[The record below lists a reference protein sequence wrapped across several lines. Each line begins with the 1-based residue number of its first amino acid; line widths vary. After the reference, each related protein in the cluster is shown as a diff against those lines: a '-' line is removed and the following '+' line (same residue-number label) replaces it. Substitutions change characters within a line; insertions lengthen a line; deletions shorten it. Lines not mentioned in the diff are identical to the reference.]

1 MVKISKE
8 YSDAFGFRLLGHFT
22 SFLTQHPKVASE
34 IQKICDDDFRETCLK
49 CYPKILATGVD
60 PATYVPPVTQ
70 SNAPSVRSILLQH
83 YPTKTLVEK
92 DDESTGS
99 CSEEDEAECVV
110 VATNIIGP
118 SKPKLSPVIAQ
129 KVEAGLKCTKCL
141 TLTNDLTSVRK
152 NMGETIKNLE
162 LENEKLRS
170 QVHAMKNAGLG
181 VADKLTQVRKELE
194 AEKTISHNRLLK
206 WNKLVTDPEYVAWQ
220 DYRNFESFKRKRT
233 Q

>member
-60 PATYVPPVTQ
+60 PATYVPPVTP
-70 SNAPSVRSILLQH
+70 SSAPSVRSILLQH
-83 YPTKTLVEK
+83 YPTKTVVEK

-110 VATNIIGP
+110 VATNVINR
-118 SKPKLSPVIAQ
+118 PKLSPVVAQ

-141 TLTNDLTSVRK
+141 TLTNDLAVARK
-152 NMGETIKNLE
+152 NMGDQISNLE
-162 LENEKLRS
+162 LENQKLK
-170 QVHAMKNAGLG
+170 AENLNLKNAGKSVSDQL
-181 VADKLTQVRKELE
+181 VKVRKELE
-194 AEKTISHNRLLK
+194 AEKGISHNRLMK
-206 WNKLVTDPEYVAWQ
+206 WNKLVTDPEYIAWQ
-220 DYRNFESFKRKRT
+220 DYRNYESFKRKRM